1 MFCFGATEFFLSAG
15 DTNPL
20 QSSQMNL
27 YDSQAY
33 LPLGSQEG
41 GRDLIHDPIVERVA
55 RKLNKSPGQVL
66 VRWAIQRGTSAI
78 PKSSNYE
85 RIKENIKMFGWEIP
99 EEDFQARCSVPQQV
113 FLIRYVSLLLLGSQV
128 EQVFF

>member
-1 MFCFGATEFFLSAG
+1 
-15 DTNPL
+15 
-20 QSSQMNL
+20 MNL
-27 YDSQAY
+27 NDSQAY
-33 LPLGSQEG
+33 SPLGSQEG

-78 PKSSNYE
+78 PKSSNSE
-85 RIKENIKMFGWEIP
+85 RIKENIKVFGWEIP
-99 EEDFQARCSVPQQV
+99 EEDFQALCSVPQQV